1 MTGTSGR
8 AFAVAAAL
16 AAGLPAAA
24 WAAVPSRFNLQPPQT
39 IIAHQI
45 YDLHILIMWIICA
58 IFVVVFGV
66 MAVAIVRHR
75 KSIGHQAAQFHENT
89 TVEVLWTVI
98 PFLILIGMAWPAT
111 RTLVAMKDTSAPDI
125 TIKVTGYQWKWG
137 YDYLEDGI
145 SFYSS
150 LATPR
155 EQIDG
160 RDREG
165 RRNNPHYL
173 LEVDNPVVVPVG
185 RKVRV
190 ITTANDVIHSWW
202 VPAFGVKQDAIP
214 GFVRDTWFRAD
225 RVGTFRGQCAELC
238 GKDHGFMPIVVEVV
252 EEERYVQWVLEQ
264 KKRLAALVVDP
275 AKPFTVDELRAH
287 GEKVY
292 AANCVACHMADGT
305 GVPNTF
311 PPLSGSPRVVGPKED
326 QIQIV
331 LQGVPGTAMPAF
343 KHLTDVDVAAVVT
356 YARNSWA
363 NKTGDMATPAEV
375 TALRK

>member
-1 MTGTSGR
+1 MTKSGR
-8 AFAVAAAL
+8 VWAAAAGT

-24 WAAVPSRFNLQPPQT
+24 FAAVPSRYNLQPPQT
-39 IIAHQI
+39 IVAHQI
-45 YDLHILIMWIICA
+45 YDLHVLIMWIICA
-58 IFVVVFGV
+58 IFVLVFGV
-66 MAVAIVRHR
+66 MTVAIIRHR
-75 KSIGHQAAQFHENT
+75 KSVGHQAAQFHENT
-89 TVEVLWTVI
+89 TVEVLWTVV
-98 PFLILIGMAWPAT
+98 PFLILIGMAYPAT
-111 RTLVAMKDTSAPDI
+111 RTLVNMNDTSAPDI
-125 TIKVTGYQWKWG
+125 TIKATGYQWKWG

-145 SFYSS
+145 SFYSN

-160 RDREG
+160 RDPEG

-238 GKDHGFMPIVVEVV
+238 GRDHGFMPIVVEVV
-252 EEERYVQWVLEQ
+252 EQEKYVQWVAEQ
-264 KKRLAALVVDP
+264 KKRQSAAALDP
-275 AKPFTVDELRAH
+275 AKPFTPDELRAH

-292 AANCVACHMADGT
+292 AANCIACHQANGM

-311 PPLSGSPRVVGPKED
+311 PALSGSQRVTGSAQE
-326 QIQIV
+326 QIRLV
-331 LQGVPGTAMPAF
+331 LNGVPGTAMPAF
-343 KHLTDVDVAAVVT
+343 KHLSDVEVAAVVT
-356 YARNSWA
+356 YTRNSWA
-363 NKTGDMATPAEV
+363 NKTGDMVAPAEV
-375 TALRK
+375 KALRK